1 MMTEPLTP
9 IAIQLAR
16 NPHGRLVLTLA
27 DGTVHEGVT
36 PVRAFPI
43 AAPGEGLSL
52 IGPDGHELLWID
64 SLAQVE
70 AAALQLIQEEL
81 EVREFVPT
89 IEKIVAVSSFSTP
102 STWDVVTD
110 RGAAQLVPEG
120 PQLSLEGAVLLL
132 QPAKAKLQLVT
143 RDAAL
148 QVTATTHLT
157 TPPLAKKSCSGSFKV
172 SSRVKPRSSRRTS
185 MLLPLVL
192 ASGRR
197 QVMVLLRLSLLRR

>member
-27 DGTVHEGVT
+27 DGSVHEGVT

-43 AAPGEGLSL
+43 GAPGEGLSL

-102 STWDVVTD
+102 STWQVETD
-110 RGAAQLVPEG
+110 RGPASLVLKAEEDIRRLG
-120 PQLSLEGAVLLL
+120 GRTRLLIAGGDGM
-132 QPAKAKLQLVT
+132 Q
-143 RDAAL
+143 
-148 QVTATTHLT
+148 
-157 TPPLAKKSCSGSFKV
+157 F
-172 SSRVKPRSSRRTS
+172 RVKDTTALDRHSRK
-185 MLLPLVL
+185 LLERFL
-192 ASGRR
+192 
-197 QVMVLLRLSLLRR
+197 